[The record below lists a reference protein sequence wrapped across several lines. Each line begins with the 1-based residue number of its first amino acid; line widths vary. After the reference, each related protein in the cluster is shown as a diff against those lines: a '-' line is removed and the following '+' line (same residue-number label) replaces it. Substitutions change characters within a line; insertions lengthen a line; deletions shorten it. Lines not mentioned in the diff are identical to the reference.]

1 MNTSASTSVLTHT
14 VTTGVGTV
22 SVDLTGQLDYAE
34 SVLVNTNGQILVG
47 GYSQHLAWGYPG
59 APGEE
64 SYGYNLDHSVVR
76 LNTDGS
82 LDTAFGVGG
91 VDVVPDNIWT
101 EWDYDI
107 MAVQPDGR
115 VVAANSVDGGIR
127 VERFNSDGTL
137 DTTFGKDG
145 AQTIATD
152 LYGGMDLKAQ
162 ADGSVYVSIR
172 GPGQAEVTKLNSDG
186 VVITGFGDQGTLALN
201 TTSDLGSGDISTNVQ
216 PDGSVVLGALYHV
229 EAPHDSPAGI
239 RFVEMYALQRFTPDG
254 KLDTRFGDQGILY
267 LDTALGFR
275 DDSGVT
281 VQADGK
287 IIVAGHN
294 VQNGVSSVL
303 RLNADGSFDT
313 SFGEKGIVTIENS
326 SPDAVT
332 VQADGKIV
340 IAGLYNLDFNVTRLN
355 ADGSLDTTFGSQD
368 GKVHIDG
375 YVGQDIL
382 RGTEAAEIINGFA
395 DDDVLQGKGGRDV
408 LTGGAG
414 ADIFRFTD
422 IADSYH
428 TSKGNASD
436 RILDFD
442 TSEDRIDLIG
452 LGFSGLGNGHN
463 GTLAVQ
469 TNAEGTRTYLK
480 SYDADAAGHRFE
492 LVLDGNL
499 ASQLNSDNV
508 VTERP
513 VIEGTSG
520 RDTLNGSA
528 LAEVIYGLDGN
539 DRINGGAGSDIL
551 IGGQG
556 ADQLN
561 GGDRADFTYR
571 VDDHQDDDVFRY
583 LSTDD
588 SYRTDSKSFVDLIVG
603 FAGPSDKIDVSQLG
617 YTEFGDGTGTSLKMA
632 YNRDLDRTYLKDVEA
647 DSQGHKFE
655 IALAGNWLEVLDE
668 DNMVFAPAVPVEMV
682 GVVATTLIPGHEA
695 V

>member
-1 MNTSASTSVLTHT
+1 VNTSASTSVLTHT

-34 SVLVNTNGQILVG
+34 SVLVNANGQILVG

-64 SYGYNLDHSVVR
+64 SYGYELDHSVVR
-76 LNTDGS
+76 LDPNGR

-91 VDVVPDNIWT
+91 VDVVPASIDL

-115 VVAANSVDGGIR
+115 VVAATSVDGGIR

-137 DTTFGKDG
+137 DSTFGKNG

-152 LYGGMDLKAQ
+152 LYGGMDLKVQ
-162 ADGSVYVSIR
+162 ADGTVYVSIR
-172 GPGQAEVTKLNSDG
+172 GTGQVEVTKLSSDG
-186 VVITGFGDQGTLALN
+186 AVITGFGDQGTLALN
-201 TTSDLGSGDISTNVQ
+201 TTSDLGSGDISTTVQ
-216 PDGSVVLGALYHV
+216 PDGSVLLGALYMV
-229 EAPHDSPAGI
+229 EVAHDSPTDI
-239 RFVEMYALQRFTPDG
+239 RFADKYALQRFTPDG
-254 KLDTRFGDQGILY
+254 ELDIRFGDQGVLY

-275 DDSGVT
+275 SDSAVT
-281 VQADGK
+281 VQANGK
-287 IIVAGHN
+287 IIVVGHDIASS
-294 VQNGVSSVL
+294 VSSVL

-313 SFGEKGIVTIENS
+313 SFGKNGIVTIDDS

-340 IAGLYNLDFNVTRLN
+340 VAGLHNLDFSITRLN

-368 GKVHIDG
+368 GKVHVDG
-375 YVGQDIL
+375 YVGKDIL
-382 RGTEAAEIINGFA
+382 RGTEAAELINGFA
-395 DDDVLQGKGGRDV
+395 GDDVLQGNAGRDL

-428 TSKGNASD
+428 TSTGQASD

-442 TSEDRIDLIG
+442 ASQDRIDLIG
-452 LGFSGLGNGHN
+452 LGFTGLGDGHN

-480 SYDADAAGHRFE
+480 NYDADASGHRFE

-508 VTERP
+508 VTARP

-520 RDTLNGSA
+520 ADTLTGSA
-528 LAEVIYGLDGN
+528 LSEVIYGLAGN

-561 GGDRADFTYR
+561 GGDRGDFSYW
-571 VDDHQDDDVFRY
+571 VDDHQDDDIFRY

-617 YTEFGDGTGTSLKMA
+617 YTEFGDGTGTTLKMA
-632 YNRDLDRTYLKDVEA
+632 YNRDLDRTYLKDVDA
-647 DSQGHKFE
+647 DSQGHRFE
-655 IALAGNWLEVLDE
+655 IALAGNWLDVLNE
-668 DNMVFAPAVPVEMV
+668 DNMVFAPVVPVEVV
-682 GVVATTLIPGHEA
+682 GVAATLDPSHYIA
-695 V
+695 

>member
-1 MNTSASTSVLTHT
+1 VNTSASTSVLTHT

-22 SVDLTGQLDYAE
+22 RVDLTGQLDYAE

-64 SYGYNLDHSVVR
+64 SYGYELDHSVVR
-76 LNTDGS
+76 LNTNGS
-82 LDTAFGVGG
+82 LDTAFGAGG
-91 VDVVPDNIWT
+91 VDVVPASINL

-137 DTTFGKDG
+137 DSTFGKEG
-145 AQTIATD
+145 VQIIATD
-152 LYGGMDLKAQ
+152 LNGGMDLKAQ
-162 ADGSVYVSIR
+162 ADGTVYVSIR
-172 GPGQAEVTKLNSDG
+172 GTGQVEVTKLSSDG
-186 VVITGFGDQGTLALN
+186 TVITGFGDKGTLAL
-201 TTSDLGSGDISTNVQ
+201 TTTPDPWAGDISTSVQ
-216 PDGSVVLGALYHV
+216 PDGSVLFGAVYSV
-229 EAPHDSPAGI
+229 EVPHDSSTDI
-239 RFVEMYALQRFTPDG
+239 RFVQLYALQRFTPDG
-254 KLDTRFGDQGILY
+254 ELDTRLGDQGILY
-267 LDTALGFR
+267 FDPALGFR

-287 IIVAGHN
+287 IIVVGHN
-294 VQNGVSSVL
+294 VENSVASVL

-313 SFGEKGIVTIENS
+313 SFGEKGIVTIDDS

-340 IAGLYNLDFNVTRLN
+340 IAGLHNLDFNVTRLN
-355 ADGSLDTTFGSQD
+355 ADGSLDTSFGSQD

-382 RGTEAAEIINGFA
+382 RGTEAAELINGFA
-395 DDDVLQGKGGRDV
+395 GDDVLQGNGGRDV

-422 IADSYH
+422 IADSYR
-428 TSKGNASD
+428 TSTGQASD

-442 TSEDRIDLIG
+442 ASQDRIDLIG
-452 LGFSGLGNGHN
+452 LGFTGFGNGHN

-508 VTERP
+508 VTTRP
-513 VIEGTSG
+513 VTEGTSG
-520 RDTLNGSA
+520 ADTLTGSA
-528 LAEVIYGLDGN
+528 LAEVIYGLAGN

-561 GGDRADFTYR
+561 GGDRGDFSYW
-571 VDDHQDDDVFRY
+571 VDDHQDDDIFRY

-617 YTEFGDGTGTSLKMA
+617 YTEFGDGTGTTLKMA

-655 IALAGNWLEVLDE
+655 IALAGNWLDVLNE
-668 DNMVFAPAVPVEMV
+668 DNMVFAPAVAVELV
-682 GVVATTLIPGHEA
+682 GVVTAAPDQSHH
-695 V
+695 VV

>member
-1 MNTSASTSVLTHT
+1 VKTSDSKSVPTHT

-64 SYGYNLDHSVVR
+64 SYGYELDHSVVR
-76 LNTDGS
+76 LDPNGR

-91 VDVVPDNIWT
+91 VDVVPASIDL

-137 DTTFGKDG
+137 DSTFGKDG
-145 AQTIATD
+145 VQTIATA

-162 ADGSVYVSIR
+162 ADGTLYVSIR
-172 GPGQAEVTKLNSDG
+172 GTGQVEVTKLSSDG

-201 TTSDLGSGDISTNVQ
+201 TTPDLGSGDISTSVQ
-216 PDGSVVLGALYHV
+216 PDGSVLLGALYMV
-229 EAPHDSPAGI
+229 EVPHDSPTDI
-239 RFVEMYALQRFTPDG
+239 RFVDKYALQRFTPDG
-254 KLDTRFGDQGILY
+254 ELDIRFGDQGILY

-275 DDSGVT
+275 SDSEVT

-287 IIVAGHN
+287 IVVVGHDIASS
-294 VQNGVSSVL
+294 VSNVL

-313 SFGEKGIVTIENS
+313 SFGEKGMVTIGDS

-340 IAGLYNLDFNVTRLN
+340 VAGLHNLDFSITRLN

-382 RGTEAAEIINGFA
+382 RGTEAAELINGFA
-395 DDDVLQGKGGRDV
+395 GDDVLQGNGGRDV

-422 IADSYH
+422 IADSYR
-428 TSKGNASD
+428 TSTGHASD

-442 TSEDRIDLIG
+442 ASQDRIDLIG
-452 LGFSGLGNGHN
+452 LGFTGLGSGHN

-480 SYDADAAGHRFE
+480 SYDADASGHRFE

-508 VTERP
+508 VTARP

-520 RDTLNGSA
+520 KDSITGSA
-528 LAEVIYGLDGN
+528 LSEVIYGLAGN
-539 DRINGGAGSDIL
+539 DLINGGAGSDIL

-561 GGDRADFTYR
+561 GGDRSDFSYW
-571 VDDHQDDDVFRY
+571 VDDHQDDDTFRY

-617 YTEFGDGTGTSLKMA
+617 YTEFGDGTGTTLKMA

-655 IALAGNWLEVLDE
+655 IALAGNWLDVLNE
-668 DNMVFAPAVPVEMV
+668 DNMVFAPVVAVELV
-682 GVVATTLIPGHEA
+682 GVAVSALDQGHELA
-695 V
+695 

>member
-1 MNTSASTSVLTHT
+1 METSDSKSVLTHT

-22 SVDLTGQLDYAE
+22 TVDLTGQLDYAE
-34 SVLVNTNGQILVG
+34 SVLVQANGEILVG

-64 SYGYNLDHSVVR
+64 SYGYELDHSVLR
-76 LNTDGS
+76 LNTNGS

-91 VDVVPDNIWT
+91 VDVVPASVDLD
-101 EWDYDI
+101 WDYEL
-107 MAVQPDGR
+107 MAVQADGKV
-115 VVAANSVDGGIR
+115 VVASSIDSGIR

-137 DTTFGKDG
+137 DRTFATGG
-145 AQTIATD
+145 ALTIASG
-152 LYGGMDLKAQ
+152 LYGGIDIKAQ
-162 ADGSVYVSIR
+162 ADGTLYVSIR
-172 GPGQAEVTKLNSDG
+172 DDGQAEVTKLSGDG
-186 VVITGFGDQGTLALN
+186 TVITGFGDKGTLTLN
-201 TTSDLGSGDISTNVQ
+201 TTPDPGAGDISTTVQ
-216 PDGSVVLGALYHV
+216 PDGSVLLGALYSV
-229 EAPHDSPAGI
+229 EVAHDSPTDI
-239 RFVEMYALQRFTPDG
+239 RFVDMYALQRFTPDG
-254 KLDTRFGDQGILY
+254 ELDTRFGDQGILY
-267 LDTALGFR
+267 FDPALGFR
-275 DDSGVT
+275 GDSGVT
-281 VQADGK
+281 IQADGK

-294 VQNGVSSVL
+294 VETSVASVL

-313 SFGEKGIVTIENS
+313 SFGEKGMVTIDDS

-340 IAGLYNLDFNVTRLN
+340 IAGLHNRDFNVTRLN
-355 ADGSLDTTFGSQD
+355 ADGSLDTSFGSQD

-382 RGTEAAEIINGFA
+382 RGTEASELINGFA
-395 DDDVLQGKGGRDV
+395 GDDVLQGSGGRDV

-428 TSKGNASD
+428 TSTGQASD
-436 RILDFD
+436 RVVDFD
-442 TSEDRIDLIG
+442 ASQDRIDLIG
-452 LGFSGLGNGHN
+452 LGFTGLGNGHN

-480 SYDADAAGHRFE
+480 SYDADASGHRFE

-508 VTERP
+508 VTARP

-520 RDTLNGSA
+520 VDTITGSA
-528 LAEVIYGLDGN
+528 LSEVIYGLAGN

-561 GGDRADFTYR
+561 GGDRGDFSYW
-571 VDDHQDDDVFRY
+571 VDDHQDDDTFRY

-588 SYRTDSKSFVDLIVG
+588 SYRTDSKSFVDLIKG

-617 YTEFGDGTGTSLKMA
+617 YTEFGDGTGTTLKMA

-655 IALAGNWLEVLDE
+655 IALAGNWLDVLND
-668 DNMVFAPAVPVEMV
+668 DNMIFAPAVAVELV
-682 GVVATTLIPGHEA
+682 GVATTAPEHDQHIG
-695 V
+695 

>member
-1 MNTSASTSVLTHT
+1 MNTNASTSVLTHT

-34 SVLVNTNGQILVG
+34 SVLVNSNGQILVG

-64 SYGYNLDHSVVR
+64 SYGYELDHSVVR
-76 LNTDGS
+76 LDPNGRP
-82 LDTAFGVGG
+82 DTAFGEGG
-91 VDVVPDNIWT
+91 VDVVPASIDL
-101 EWDYDI
+101 EWDYGI

-115 VVAANSVDGGIR
+115 VVAAHSVEGGIR

-137 DTTFGKDG
+137 DSTFGKDG

-162 ADGSVYVSIR
+162 ADGTVYVSIR
-172 GPGQAEVTKLNSDG
+172 GTGQVEVTKLSSDG
-186 VVITGFGDQGTLALN
+186 AVITGFGDQGTLALN
-201 TTSDLGSGDISTNVQ
+201 TTSDLGSGDISTSVQ
-216 PDGSVVLGALYHV
+216 PDGSVLLGALYMV
-229 EAPHDSPAGI
+229 EVPHDSPTDI
-239 RFVEMYALQRFTPDG
+239 RFVDKYALQRFMPDG
-254 KLDTRFGDQGILY
+254 ELDIRFGDQGKLY

-275 DDSGVT
+275 SDSEVT
-281 VQADGK
+281 VQVDGK
-287 IIVAGHN
+287 IIVVGHDIASS
-294 VQNGVSSVL
+294 VSSVL

-313 SFGEKGIVTIENS
+313 SFGEKGMVTIGDS

-340 IAGLYNLDFNVTRLN
+340 VAGLHNLDFSITRLN

-382 RGTEAAEIINGFA
+382 RGTEAAELINGFA
-395 DDDVLQGKGGRDV
+395 GDDVLQGNGGQDV

-422 IADSYH
+422 IADSYR
-428 TSKGNASD
+428 TSTGQASD

-442 TSEDRIDLIG
+442 ASQDRIDLIG
-452 LGFSGLGNGHN
+452 LGFTGLGNGHN

-480 SYDADAAGHRFE
+480 SYDADASGHRFE

-508 VTERP
+508 VTARP

-520 RDTLNGSA
+520 GDTITGSA
-528 LAEVIYGLDGN
+528 LSEVINGLAGN

-561 GGDRADFTYR
+561 GGDRGDFSYW
-571 VDDHQDDDVFRY
+571 VDDHQDDDIFRY

-588 SYRTDSKSFVDLIVG
+588 SYRTDSKSFVDLIIG

-617 YTEFGDGTGTSLKMA
+617 YTEFGDGTGTTLKMA
-632 YNRDLDRTYLKDVEA
+632 YNGELDRTYLKDVDA
-647 DSQGHKFE
+647 DNQGHRFE
-655 IALAGNWLEVLDE
+655 IALAGNWLDVLNE
-668 DNMVFAPAVPVEMV
+668 DNMVFAPVVPVKVV
-682 GVVATTLIPGHEA
+682 GAAATLDPSHYIA
-695 V
+695 